1 MQQQYNQYQQ
11 PPQNQYQPPPPP
23 QQQYQP
29 PPPQQQ
35 QQQYRPPPQQ
45 QYQPQ
50 QQSPR
55 SPQYQPYSLNQP
67 QKTSAAS
74 FSPSTPTSQ
83 YISPGLS
90 QPDYVR
96 SEDPVEDEVDYEY
109 VPVSQRKNAF
119 REKQEKQPQGRYSL
133 DFLNCFRDVFPISY
147 YEFRFHQFFSRSER
161 MSIPEVSP
169 LLCAVSFAI
178 FLQFLRR
185 IFNFHILSYRIQNCL
200 KLHCLFLL

>member
-11 PPQNQYQPPPPP
+11 PPQHQYQPPPPP

-96 SEDPVEDEVDYEY
+96 SEDPVQDEVDYEY

-119 REKQEKQPQGRYSL
+119 REKQEKQPQGRYSF
-133 DFLNCFRDVFPISY
+133 DFLNIVYVTCFPFLIISFIMKSDSINSFPD
-147 YEFRFHQFFSRSER
+147 R

-169 LLCAVSFAI
+169 ILCAVSFAV
-178 FLQFLRR
+178 FLQFFKE
-185 IFNFHILSYRIQNCL
+185 IYQFP
-200 KLHCLFLL
+200 

>member
-11 PPQNQYQPPPPP
+11 PPQHQYQPPPPP

-29 PPPQQQ
+29 PPPQQQQQQQ

-96 SEDPVEDEVDYEY
+96 SEDPVQDEVDYEY

-119 REKQEKQPQGRYSL
+119 REKQEKQPQGRYSF
-133 DFLNCFRDVFPISY
+133 DFLNIVYVTCFPFLIISFIMNSDSINSFPDPI
-147 YEFRFHQFFSRSER
+147 ECQ
-161 MSIPEVSP
+161 
-169 LLCAVSFAI
+169 
-178 FLQFLRR
+178 
-185 IFNFHILSYRIQNCL
+185 YR
-200 KLHCLFLL
+200 KFLLYCVQYHLRFSCNF